1 VQVKREEEK
10 LLATVGG
17 VMRDREVLYGTYGLW
32 SHFEAFMVFVE
43 AEGRPL
49 GTRMTCPPI

>member
-43 AEGRPL
+43 AEGMPL